1 MVALV
6 IDASVAVKWF
16 LEEDRA
22 DAARRLRENG
32 DDMIAPASAVFE
44 IFHVLWM
51 SARVGRIPGRLL
63 DDVERLVVGP
73 FTSLVPV
80 EELFM
85 SAARLARSL
94 AHPVYDCA
102 YLALAEREGAP
113 LVTADERL
121 FAAARKARIKAKLL

>member
-1 MVALV
+1 MAALV

-22 DAARRLRENG
+22 EEARRLRETG
-32 DDMIAPASAVFE
+32 DDMLAPASAAFE

-63 DDVERLVVGP
+63 DDVERLVMGP
-73 FTSLVPV
+73 FTSLVPI
-80 EELFM
+80 EDLFLP
-85 SAARLARSL
+85 AARLARSL
-94 AHPVYDCA
+94 GHPVYDCA
-102 YLALAEREGAP
+102 YLALAEREGAS